1 MREGLPAN
9 RALVMLVYCDLPSCL
24 HANAATRWPINF
36 VNATLFRSY
45 VPAVIVFSALA
56 TAADADVLP
65 GVSAL
70 SDTVVRESAIAFVN
84 TTISPGLEGATLTVD
99 DGDRESE
106 QVRGSL
112 GFAAEF
118 TIKKHIFNGYW
129 GLALVGGSLK
139 DEFGLTGDAG
149 QPLRLDLTR
158 DVLSLRGSLGL
169 SFPMNKRFKL
179 RPYLSLS
186 VSDLQNEILVDGL
199 VTTSPAGSP
208 STTVK
213 FNTSA
218 QLLST
223 TGSVD
228 ALYSRWWGDNR
239 LELSAHYHLIYTDAF
254 SEDNP
259 VLQTD
264 AWNDIVQVKSR
275 FSGATN
281 LTALGRS
288 WRWLVYANHTNFLK
302 QDKFSLGYT
311 SLFEFGA
318 GMEWKMNIKPLD
330 WFGWQM
336 LGLRAGV
343 ITSKHV
349 EGFNVG
355 LVAR

>member
-1 MREGLPAN
+1 MNLSLIRRYLSVLVLNLAF
-9 RALVMLVYCDLPSCL
+9 ALTV
-24 HANAATRWPINF
+24 R
-36 VNATLFRSY
+36 
-45 VPAVIVFSALA
+45 
-56 TAADADVLP
+56 ADVLP

-70 SDTVVRESAIAFVN
+70 SDSVVRESTIAFVN
-84 TTISPGLEGATLTVD
+84 NTISPGLEGATLTVD
-99 DGDRESE
+99 DGNRDSE

-118 TIKKHIFNGYW
+118 TIRRHIFNGYW
-129 GLALVGGSLK
+129 GLALVGGSLDDK
-139 DEFGLTGDAG
+139 FGVTGDAG
-149 QPLRLDLTR
+149 QPIRITLNR
-158 DVLSLRGSLGL
+158 DVLALRGSIGL
-169 SFPMNKRFKL
+169 SFPINSHIKL

-186 VSDLQNEILVDGL
+186 VSDLRNEILVDGL
-199 VTTSPAGSP
+199 LSTAPVGSP
-208 STTVK
+208 TTTAV

-218 QLLST
+218 QLTST
-223 TGSVD
+223 TGSID

-264 AWNDIVQVKSR
+264 AWNDILQLKSR

-281 LTALGRS
+281 LTTIGRS
-288 WRWLVYANHTNFLK
+288 WRWMVYANHTNFLT

-318 GMEWKMNIKPLD
+318 GLDWKLNIKPLD

-336 LGLRAGV
+336 LGLKAGI
-343 ITSKHV
+343 ITSNNV
-349 EGFNVG
+349 LGYSVG
-355 LVAR
+355 LTAR